1 MEIFF
6 RRCFDKLKRIIKAV
20 FENSMTEE
28 DLRMHLPVSCVFSF
42 SEELPI
48 GYTLRQ
54 YKNND
59 YLTYQKLMFSSGMGY
74 CPLDYWTPK
83 IIPEGFFVIE
93 YEPKKMIVAACFASE
108 VMLKDVGMIGS
119 LGWLACHP
127 NHRGLRLGELL
138 ARKVSE
144 KLIDHGLQLNL
155 LGTQDFRLGAIN
167 LYLQLGWQSYVESV
181 AEKMRWKVI
190 FNKLKELDR

>member
-59 YLTYQKLMFSSGMGY
+59 YLSYQKLMFSSGMGY

-108 VMLKDVGMIGS
+108 VMLKDVGIIGS

-138 ARKVSE
+138 ARKVSK

-155 LGTQDFRLGAIN
+155 LGTQDFRLGAIK
-167 LYLQLGWQSYVESV
+167 LYLQLGWESDVESV